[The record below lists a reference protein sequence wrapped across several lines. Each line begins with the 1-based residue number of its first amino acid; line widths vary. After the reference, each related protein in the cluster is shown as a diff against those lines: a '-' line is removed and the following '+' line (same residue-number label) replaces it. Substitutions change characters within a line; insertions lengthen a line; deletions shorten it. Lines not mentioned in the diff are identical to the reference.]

1 MSSPRSGTATVDAP
15 TVDTA
20 VVDID
25 GTLVDTNYHHAL
37 AWYRAFRRFD
47 VTLPVWQLHR
57 AIGMGGDQL
66 VTEVAGARFEDEH
79 GDDARAAWG
88 EEFEPML
95 AEVRP
100 FGGVRELLAALH
112 DRGCKVVLASSGAPE
127 HVDAYL
133 DLFDGRE
140 LADAW
145 TTSEDVDRTKPAPDL
160 LSAAVERVDG
170 RTAILIGDSVWD
182 FRAAEQRRAD
192 RLRDPHRR
200 LLRCRAARVR
210 RERGVRLAAGPAPRT
225 RPHRRR
231 LTDAEGAPR
240 RDCAVRRSP
249 RRPRPPPC
257 STTRCAACRRRSPG
271 ARGRTS
277 GTARARRTAR

>member
-1 MSSPRSGTATVDAP
+1 
-15 TVDTA
+15 
-20 VVDID
+20 
-25 GTLVDTNYHHAL
+25 
-37 AWYRAFRRFD
+37 
-47 VTLPVWQLHR
+47 
-57 AIGMGGDQL
+57 MGGDQL

-182 FRAAEQRRAD
+182 FRAAKRAGQTGYAIRTGGFSADELRESGASEVFDSLPDLHLELD
-192 RLRDPHRR
+192 RI
-200 LLRCRAARVR
+200 V
-210 RERGVRLAAGPAPRT
+210 
-225 RPHRRR
+225 
-231 LTDAEGAPR
+231 GA
-240 RDCAVRRSP
+240 
-249 RRPRPPPC
+249 
-257 STTRCAACRRRSPG
+257 
-271 ARGRTS
+271 
-277 GTARARRTAR
+277 